1 MYMQT
6 NTCTCRNS
14 KRLLTVNEVSAMLG
28 IKPHT
33 LHTWRSLGKETPL
46 AIRIGGLLRY
56 RESDVLAW
64 VETQAEEGG
73 L

>member
-1 MYMQT
+1 MQT
-6 NTCTCRNS
+6 NICTCNDLN
-14 KRLLTVNEVSAMLG
+14 RLLTVNEVAVLLG
-28 IKPHT
+28 VKPHT

-56 RESDVLAW
+56 RVSDVLEW
-64 VETQAEEGG
+64 VDAQVEEGG

>member
-1 MYMQT
+1 MHT
-6 NTCTCRNS
+6 NTCTCRYSN
-14 KRLLTVNEVSAMLG
+14 RLLTVNEVSALLG

-46 AIRIGGLLRY
+46 AIRVGGLLRY

-64 VETQAEEGG
+64 VDTQVEVGG